1 MSSIEHVI
9 RQYERKY
16 GTHPDFVDPRFRA
29 LNIGDPVENDV
40 ARLLYALTRM
50 AKAHTIVETGT
61 NVGVSTLAF
70 AQALA
75 DDDLTGSQ
83 IITYDIEDLGVR
95 EMARRTGLGQKVT
108 FEQKS
113 SLESDLKERLAKID
127 ILFLDS
133 LHDLVLPE
141 FEYFYPLLRRHSLVI
156 VHDSRLFITKRDQID
171 AIKSRYKWEE
181 VSTFAG
187 RGVTILAPGSNG
199 LIPTPMQTTYNVVID
214 TRAQEVYL
222 PAKWPLPLPPQNL
235 VFIGQTR
242 PTELDALFDASIPRQ
257 QFFGWRAAFDHAQ
270 SQPVTHTLYWQVGLP
285 QPDQHILESWQTLA
299 ESDEPLDYVAPINVP
314 DVPWY
319 NGGLELEMVLRHWRR
334 HDIFQIYTQL
344 PKLSEKLFWVS
355 ARLLRQVD
363 GVHPLAEDAQW
374 TFAEMLGRLIL
385 ANGSYGPIVQEKPI
399 PEAAPGWQHPQAGPE
414 ALQLA
419 RHFYYRMAPPM
430 RHTLRQQWKRFMSVY
445 YFGDG
450 TGNVTWNDLLSDQ
463 AALQAWMGLM
473 LDSFRS
479 GTV

>member
-75 DDDLTGSQ
+75 EDDLTGSQ

-95 EMARRTGLGQKVT
+95 QMAARVGLSHKVT
-108 FEQKS
+108 FEQRS
-113 SLESDLKERLAKID
+113 SLESDLKQRLAKID

-187 RGVTILAPGSNG
+187 RGVTILAPGSQG
-199 LIPTPMQTTYNVVID
+199 LIPTPMQTRYNLVVD
-214 TRAQEVYL
+214 TRSETPHWPQE
-222 PAKWPLPLPPQNL
+222 WPLTLPPQD
-235 VFIGQTR
+235 VTIIGPTR
-242 PTELDALFDASIPRQ
+242 PSELENLFDSSLPRQ
-257 QFFGWRAAFDHAQ
+257 QFFGWRAAFDHAMRQ
-270 SQPVTHTLYWQVGLP
+270 GSRHTLYWHTSLP
-285 QPDQHILESWQTLA
+285 DPVQHLRDSWQTLA
-299 ESDEPLDYVAPINVP
+299 ESEEPLDYIAPLNVP
-314 DVPWY
+314 EVAWY
-319 NGGLELEMVLRHWRR
+319 EGGLELEMVLRHWRR

-344 PKLSEKLFWVS
+344 PKLSPHLFWVNTH
-355 ARLLRQVD
+355 LLRQVD
-363 GVHPLAEDAQW
+363 GVHPLAENPHW
-374 TFAEMLGRLIL
+374 TFAELLARLIL
-385 ANGSYGPIVQEKPI
+385 ANGSYGPIVAEKPI
-399 PEAAPGWQHPQAGPE
+399 PEAAPGWQHPQPGPE

-430 RHTLRQQWKRFMSVY
+430 RQTLRQQWRRFMSVY

-450 TGNVTWNDLLSDQ
+450 TGQVAWGDLLNDP
-463 AALQAWMGLM
+463 AALQAWAGLM